1 MQKRIKWSLLFSM
14 LGGLAMTLLNLRP
27 AQAMYLDDAG
37 KIFFTSRFYTQAR
50 FRTERR
56 RNHEEGSFTLMQH
69 RFFADPQLQVDSK
82 EYFERI
88 PVFNQVTP
96 HLDTLRFF
104 INPRFEYDGVYDY
117 GPDTYRDKLH
127 PRRQE
132 GNRLSL
138 FEVYGDTSLLNG
150 SLNIR
155 VGRQNLSWG
164 ETDGFRLLDQINPLD
179 GGFGGFQ
186 IALDERRRPLTMMR
200 VTYGLG
206 LDVPAWNLYSTT
218 LEVFVAPDKRLPDF
232 AIGNGD
238 GRGIPNHPWRAM
250 RAGATANS
258 VAPTFAAE
266 RERCGRDLGLP
277 DGELCGLTSQLDR
290 PDLKIS
296 DVRWGARLM
305 WTLSDIS
312 YSLAYQKTIHP
323 FPILNLQTWNKNNSD
338 DPYGSG
344 RTPLRLSLSY
354 PSVHVVGA
362 SASGPVSTFK
372 VPVLKDL
379 TYTIFRT
386 ELAGFLNSPQYLE
399 SRNMSL
405 GRTTVP
411 KRDSINAVFALDH
424 AHWLRKINSRNV
436 FNFSVQQ
443 FYNTRLGSNGK
454 LRSQFHVCDFRCRP
468 QDKLGNPDN
477 QQFLTTFVVNSTF
490 SASYLKNI
498 AQLVPIFVF
507 YYDWEGSWLFQPTL
521 QFIRDPW
528 RFQLQYSNVGGVP
541 RGIGVLKD
549 MDNMAIRIDYLL

>member
-1 MQKRIKWSLLFSM
+1 MQKRMKWSMVFGM
-14 LGGLAMTLLNLRP
+14 LGGLAMVLLDLRP
-27 AQAMYLDDAG
+27 AQAMYLDDAN
-37 KIFFTSRFYTQAR
+37 KIFFTSRFYSQAR

-69 RFFADPQLQVDSK
+69 RFFVDPQLQISAK

-88 PVFNQVTP
+88 PVLDQVTP
-96 HLDTLRFF
+96 YLDTLRFF

-132 GNRLSL
+132 GNRLS
-138 FEVYGDTSLLNG
+138 FYEVYGDTSLLNG
-150 SLNIR
+150 TLNIR

-186 IALDERRRPLTMMR
+186 IALDERRRPLSMMR

-206 LDVPAWNLYSTT
+206 LDVPEWNLYSTT
-218 LEVFVAPDKRLPDF
+218 LEFFVAPDKRLPDF

-250 RAGATANS
+250 RAGLTASS
-258 VAPTFAAE
+258 VAPTFAAS
-266 RERCGRDLGLP
+266 REQCARDLGLP

-290 PDLKIS
+290 PDLKIG
-296 DVRWGARLM
+296 DMRWGARLL

-312 YSLAYQKTIHP
+312 YSLAYQKTIHAIP
-323 FPILNLQTWNKNNSD
+323 LANLQAWNKSNPN
-338 DPYGSG
+338 DPYSGG
-344 RTPLRLSLSY
+344 RTPLRLSSSY
-354 PSVHVVGA
+354 PSIHVVGA
-362 SASGPVSTFK
+362 SASGPVSTFP
-372 VPVLKDL
+372 VPVLRDL

-386 ELAGFLNSPQYLE
+386 EIAGFLNTPDYRE
-399 SRNMSL
+399 STNMALGKTIPRRN
-405 GRTTVP
+405 
-411 KRDSINAVFALDH
+411 SINGVLAFDH
-424 AHWLRKINSRNV
+424 AHWIRSLNRSNV

-443 FYNTRLGSNGK
+443 FYSNRLGSNEG

-468 QDKLGNPDN
+468 QDKLANPDHESL
-477 QQFLTTFVVNSTF
+477 LTTFSVNSTF
-490 SASYLKNI
+490 SSSYLNNI
-498 AQLVPIFVF
+498 AQVIPIFVLF
-507 YYDWEGSWLFQPTL
+507 YDWEGSWLMQPTL
-521 QFIRDPW
+521 QFLRDPW
-528 RFQLQYSNVGGVP
+528 RFQLQYTNVGGVP
-541 RGIGVLKD
+541 RGIGALKD

>member
-1 MQKRIKWSLLFSM
+1 MRKRIKWNILFGM
-14 LGGLAMTLLNLRP
+14 FGGVAMTLLNLQP
-27 AQAMYLDDAG
+27 AQAVYLDDAG

-69 RFFADPQLQVDSK
+69 RFFVDPQLQIAAK
-82 EYFERI
+82 EYFQRI
-88 PVFNQVTP
+88 PVFEQAVSY
-96 HLDTLRFF
+96 LDTLRFF
-104 INPRFEYDGVYDY
+104 FNPRFEYDGVYDY
-117 GPDTYRDKLH
+117 GPDTYRDKLA

-206 LDVPAWNLYSTT
+206 LDVPEWNLYSTT
-218 LEVFVAPDKRLPDF
+218 LEFFVAPDKRLPDF
-232 AIGNGD
+232 AIGSGD
-238 GRGIPNHPWRAM
+238 GRGLPSHPWRAA
-250 RAGATANS
+250 RAGVTASS
-258 VAPTFAAE
+258 VAPTFTAE
-266 RERCGRDLGLP
+266 RERCARELGLP
-277 DGELCGLTSQLDR
+277 DGEVCDVTTQLDR

-296 DVRWGARLM
+296 DVRWGARLL
-305 WTLSDIS
+305 WTLNDIS

-323 FPILNLQTWNKNNSD
+323 FGLLNLQPWNKNNPN
-338 DPYGSG
+338 DPYSGG
-344 RTPLRLSLSY
+344 RTPLRLSSSY
-354 PSVHVVGA
+354 QSVHVVGA
-362 SASGPVSTFK
+362 SASGPVSTFP
-372 VPVLKDL
+372 VPVLRDL

-386 ELAGFLNSPQYLE
+386 EIAGFLNSPQYIE

-405 GRTTVP
+405 GRTIP

-424 AHWLRKINSRNV
+424 AQWLRSINRSNV

-443 FYNTRLGSNGK
+443 FFSSRLGDNEG

-468 QDKLGNPDN
+468 QDKLSNPDD
-477 QQFLTTFVVNSTF
+477 QSFLTTFSVNSTF

-498 AQLVPIFVF
+498 AQLVPIFVLF
-507 YYDWEGSWLFQPTL
+507 YDWEGSWLIQPTL
-521 QFIRDPW
+521 QFLRDPW

-541 RGIGVLKD
+541 RGIGALKD